1 MALTTNIGI
10 DNFDTHVRQTSSS
23 KTVDA
28 NLLAS
33 TTGSIFT
40 IKLVNGTGTSFF
52 RMYDNYD
59 PTFGT
64 TAPDV
69 LIPVAGDTTMIV
81 QCRQGIVFGTA
92 CSVASSDADGTGD
105 AGDGNPTSLAYTL
118 FGGL

>member
-1 MALTTNIGI
+1 MAVTTNTGQK
-10 DNFDTHVRQTSSS
+10 NFDTYVKQSSCT

-33 TTGSIFT
+33 TTGSVFN
-40 IKLVNGTGTSFF
+40 IKLVNGTGTMFF

-69 LIPVAGDTTMIV
+69 LIPVAGDTTLVI
-81 QCRQGIVFGTA
+81 QCRGGIKFSTA
-92 CSVASSDADGTGD
+92 LSVAASNADGTGD
-105 AGDGNPTSLAYTL
+105 SGDSNPASLAYTL